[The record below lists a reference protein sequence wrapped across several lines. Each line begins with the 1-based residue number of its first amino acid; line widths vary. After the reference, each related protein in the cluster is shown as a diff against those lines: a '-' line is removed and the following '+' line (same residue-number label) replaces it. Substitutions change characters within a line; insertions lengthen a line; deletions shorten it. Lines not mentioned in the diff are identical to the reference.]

1 MPDMPDHE
9 KVTQTDPFHIAIIMD
24 GNGRW
29 AQRQGLPRR
38 EGHRAGVNNVRR
50 IVEAAKKED
59 VRYLTLY
66 AFSAENWNRPPDE
79 VNLLMRLLRDF
90 LEKRTQDL
98 LKNEIR
104 FQAVGDLESLPGE
117 VQQAIQSAL
126 EKTAHFEKYTLTLAL
141 NYGSRQEI
149 ARAVRKL
156 LEAGVEDPESL
167 TYESLTPHFYT
178 SGLPDPDLI
187 IRTSGEFRL
196 SNFLLLQSA
205 YSEFYFSE
213 KCWPEFD
220 EEEFFRAVAHY
231 RHRERR
237 FGQTGEQIQRRIFS
251 SLTGS

>member
-1 MPDMPDHE
+1 MPDE
-9 KVTQTDPFHIAIIMD
+9 ETIKSSDPLHVAIIMD

-29 AQRQGLPRR
+29 AQRRQLPRR
-38 EGHRAGVNNVRR
+38 EGHRAGVENVRR
-50 IVEAAKKED
+50 IVEAAKEED

-66 AFSAENWNRPPDE
+66 AFSAENWNRPAEE

-90 LEKRTQDL
+90 LEKRTEDL
-98 LKNEIR
+98 LENEIR
-104 FQAVGDLESLPGE
+104 FQAIGDLEKLPLE
-117 VQQAIQSAL
+117 VRKALQSTL

-149 ARAVRKL
+149 GRAVRKL
-156 LEAGVEDPESL
+156 LEAGVEDIDTI
-167 TYESLTPHFYT
+167 TYESLIPYFFTAQ
-178 SGLPDPDLI
+178 LPDPDLI

-220 EEEFFRAVAHY
+220 DAEFSRAVAHY
-231 RHRERR
+231 RGRQRR
-237 FGQTGEQIQRRIFS
+237 FGQTGEQVKKRLFS
-251 SLTGS
+251 PLTRS